1 MVIHWDE
8 VEPTTTDLGEL
19 RGTWRRL
26 ARAAGAIGIGAN
38 RIDLPPGGRS
48 TPVHTHTGEE
58 EMFYVLG
65 GAGLSWQDGRTYAIA
80 AGDCLF
86 HAPRG
91 PAHTMIAGDGG
102 MRVLAFGPRQRTE
115 TGPLPRAGVTWIG
128 GSWGEFG
135 GGEHPWVREVA
146 AGPLDVPEPEP
157 ERPGSITNLADVE
170 PVDFGRGDVG
180 AVRRDLGRAVGS
192 RATGLKH
199 ATVRPGMLSSIPHC
213 HASEEEV
220 FIAIDGSGT
229 VVLGDDEHPVR
240 EGSVV
245 ARPPGTG
252 VPHAFRAGDGGLTL
266 LCYGTREPGDVR
278 YYPRSGKLFIPGL
291 AASFRVE
298 QVDVWDGEA

>member
-58 EMFYVLG
+58 EMFFVLG

-86 HAPRG
+86 HPPRG
-91 PAHTMIAGDGG
+91 PAHTMIAGDDG
-102 MRVLAFGPRQRTE
+102 MRVLAFGPRQKTE

-135 GGEHPWVREVA
+135 TGDHPWVREA
-146 AGPLDVPEPEP
+146 AVGPLDVPEPEAQ
-157 ERPGSITNLADVE
+157 RPGSIASLFDVE

-192 RATGLKH
+192 QATGLKH

-266 LCYGTREPGDVR
+266 LCYGTREPGDIR

>member
-58 EMFYVLG
+58 EMFFVLG
-65 GAGLSWQDGRTYAIA
+65 GEGLSWQDGRTYAIA

-91 PAHTMIAGDGG
+91 PAHTLIAGGDG
-102 MRVLAFGPRQRTE
+102 MQVLAFGTRSRTE

-128 GSWGEFG
+128 GSWAEFG
-135 GGEHPWVREVA
+135 TGDHPWVREA
-146 AGPLDVPEPEP
+146 AVGPLDVPEPEAQ
-157 ERPGSITNLADVE
+157 RPSSIANLADVE
-170 PVDFGRGDVG
+170 AIDFGRGDVG
-180 AVRRDLGRAVGS
+180 AVRRDLGVAVGS

-220 FIAIDGSGT
+220 FIAIDGWGT
-229 VVLGDDEHPVR
+229 VVLGDEEHPVR
-240 EGSVV
+240 VGSVV

-266 LCYGTREPGDVR
+266 LCYGTREPGDIR

>member
-58 EMFYVLG
+58 EMFFVLG

-86 HAPRG
+86 HPPRG
-91 PAHTMIAGDGG
+91 PAHTMIAGDDG
-102 MRVLAFGPRQRTE
+102 MRVLAFGPRQKTE

-128 GSWGEFG
+128 GSWGE
-135 GGEHPWVREVA
+135 
-146 AGPLDVPEPEP
+146 
-157 ERPGSITNLADVE
+157 
-170 PVDFGRGDVG
+170 VG

-192 RATGLKH
+192 QATGLKH

-252 VPHAFRAGDGGLTL
+252 VAHTFRAGDGGLTL
-266 LCYGTREPGDVR
+266 LCYGTREPGDIR
-278 YYPRSGKLFIPGL
+278 YYPRSSKLFIPGL
-291 AASFRVE
+291 RASFRVE
-298 QVDVWDGEA
+298 QVDIWDGEA